1 MRRSARGFVAV
12 LVPLF
17 VWSSAYPA
25 TANAQTAAKS
35 RTPEATESKERY
47 DRLEDMRRLAAAL
60 SFEEPGE
67 TPALRHLLIE
77 KPLIHYTDADRGI
90 LDGTLWAY
98 GREGRPVAVVEM
110 YCARSIAPDVYRH
123 ATTATADRPVKMLG
137 APGIEWTPE
146 VSAVAWAD
154 LATDAPPAAEPAV
167 RLRQIKALAKRFSA
181 YQIFE
186 PGAQREEL
194 RQLVQ
199 PLHRYSEP
207 TRHIQDGALFAFALG
222 TNPEALLF
230 IESRDDDRGEV
241 SWHYGFARRGS
252 SASIHGLLDT
262 KEVWTVPRLVTVEP
276 RDPHCHFLRPLKGN
290 PVLTPP

>member
-1 MRRSARGFVAV
+1 
-12 LVPLF
+12 
-17 VWSSAYPA
+17 
-25 TANAQTAAKS
+25 
-35 RTPEATESKERY
+35 
-47 DRLEDMRRLAAAL
+47 
-60 SFEEPGE
+60 
-67 TPALRHLLIE
+67 
-77 KPLIHYTDADRGI
+77 
-90 LDGTLWAY
+90 
-98 GREGRPVAVVEM
+98 M
-110 YCARSIAPDVYRH
+110 YCGRYISPNVYRH
-123 ATTATADRPVKMLG
+123 ATTATADRPLKLLG

-146 VSAVAWAD
+146 VSAVAWAE
-154 LATDAPPAAEPAV
+154 LATDAPPADEPAA
-167 RLRQIKALAKRFSA
+167 RLRQIKTLAKRFSA

-207 TRHIQDGALFAFALG
+207 KRRIHDGALFAFALG

-230 IESRDDDRGEV
+230 IESRDDDRGGM

-252 SASIHGLLDT
+252 SASIHGLLDG

-276 RDPHCHFLRPLKGN
+276 RDPHCHFLRPLKGD